1 MSKSILI
8 TVLTWNDWENT
19 VVCLESIFHND
30 YQNFDVLLINNG
42 SEKYHIQK
50 IEMKCISFSVNCSV
64 FLECMYRHRELI
76 LVLYV
81 Q

>member
-42 SEKYHIQK
+42 SENIIFKKSKIGQK
-50 IEMKCISFSVNCSV
+50 IKS
-64 FLECMYRHRELI
+64 
-76 LVLYV
+76 
-81 Q
+81 